1 MSDEF
6 SIATVTLLITGI
18 AVGEISPSVALLFD
32 LVKLGFGN
40 LTRI

>member
-1 MSDEF
+1 MHGG
-6 SIATVTLLITGI
+6 L
-18 AVGEISPSVALLFD
+18 GEISPSVALLFD